1 MDYIA
6 GSGGFFADVTVH
18 DLDTARWMIGEI
30 EEVTAVGAALSD
42 PGTRSSGTSTTWW
55 SRSASRAA
63 RSESSTTAAR
73 RGTATSA
80 RPRWWARKRGSAST
94 ATRRVYNQWL
104 TPGQASVDRLDDF
117 RELFPEAYLLEL
129 EDFAAAIRDDHPPS
143 VTGVDGLAAFVLA
156 RACDRSRREGR
167 TIRVR
172 DEEPETEVGP

>member
-1 MDYIA
+1 MRR
-6 GSGGFFADVTVH
+6 TVR
-18 DLDTARWMIGEI
+18 LGLVGVGRWAAC
-30 EEVTAVGAALSD
+30 TPRTSSAVGAALSD
-42 PGTRSSGTSTTWW
+42 QGYAELGDIHHLVVTLRFANGALGVIDN
-55 SRSASRAA
+55 SRSA
-63 RSESSTTAAR
+63 
-73 RGTATSA
+73 GYGYSA

-104 TPGQASVDRLDDF
+104 TPRQASVDRLDDF

-143 VTGVDGLAAFVLA
+143 VTGEDGLAAFVLA
-156 RACDRSRREGR
+156 PACDRSRREGR